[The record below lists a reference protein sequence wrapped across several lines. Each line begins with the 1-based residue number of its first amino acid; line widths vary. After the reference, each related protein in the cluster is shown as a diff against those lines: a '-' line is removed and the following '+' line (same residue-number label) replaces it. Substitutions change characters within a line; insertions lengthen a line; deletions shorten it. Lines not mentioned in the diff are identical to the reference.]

1 MSKMIEYNY
10 YTDVDLVGSK
20 SNILVENKSKK
31 RLKELYSYME
41 FFKFNIW
48 KEIVEKLNT
57 G

>member
-20 SNILVENKSKK
+20 ANILVENKSKK